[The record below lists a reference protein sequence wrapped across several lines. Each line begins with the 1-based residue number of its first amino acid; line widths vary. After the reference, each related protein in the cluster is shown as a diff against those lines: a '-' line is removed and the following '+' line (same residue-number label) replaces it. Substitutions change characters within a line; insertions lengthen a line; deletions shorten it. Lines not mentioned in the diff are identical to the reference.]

1 MVSSKRVTL
10 RMNEDVYERMR
21 YWSERE
27 GLSINDYVAAAVE
40 DAVARDS
47 GAMPEYNDLFL
58 GRFNQLIDMVGDVSS
73 KLDNQA
79 VVINHGLDT
88 MVSIARGDDN
98 MLLDD
103 DIDGEL

>member
-1 MVSSKRVTL
+1 MAGSKRVTL
-10 RMNEDVYERMR
+10 RMDEDVYERLR
-21 YWSERE
+21 YWSERKD
-27 GLSINDYVAAAVE
+27 LSINDYVATAVE
-40 DAVARDS
+40 DAVSRDS

-79 VVINHGLDT
+79 VVINHGLGT
-88 MVSIARGDDN
+88 MISIARGDDN